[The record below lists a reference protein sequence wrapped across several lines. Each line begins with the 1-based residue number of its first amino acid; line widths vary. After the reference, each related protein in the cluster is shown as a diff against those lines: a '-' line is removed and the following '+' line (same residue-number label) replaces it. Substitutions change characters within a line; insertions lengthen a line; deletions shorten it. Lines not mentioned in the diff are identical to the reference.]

1 MKPYGGDKILPSS
14 RCSFCGKARSLVKK
28 MIAAGSND
36 TYICNEC
43 VLECSNM
50 IATGA
55 EESSLFAADQQLTPP
70 DFKQAMDAFVIG
82 QDHAKKV
89 LSVAVYNHYRRI
101 DKPHDKD
108 GVTFSKSN
116 ILLLGPTGSGK
127 TLLAQTLARALK
139 VPFVIADATSLTEAG
154 YVGEDV
160 ESIIQRLMLQANQNV
175 ADAERGI
182 VYIDE
187 VDKIAR
193 KSENMSIT
201 RDVSGEGVQQALL
214 KLIEGTVA
222 NVHPQGGRKH
232 PNQETVAVDTTSILF
247 ICGGA
252 FEGLTDIVAERL
264 SSSGV
269 GFAAAAPGNV
279 AQRMDEEQL
288 RSRVE
293 PQDLIRYGLIPE
305 LIGRMPVVA
314 HLQPLRI
321 EDLMRVFRE
330 PRDALLKQYHALF
343 RGEGVTLDF
352 KENAVRRLAELALER
367 RTGAR
372 GLRSIAENCLLDMFF
387 TAPTSGGGSLTIDAK
402 HIDREEDPEIRS
414 HRRRAQRKRAA

>member
-1 MKPYGGDKILPSS
+1 MRTYGGDKILPSS

-36 TYICNEC
+36 TYICDEC
-43 VLECSNM
+43 VLECSSM
-50 IATGA
+50 LATGR
-55 EESSLFAADQQLTPP
+55 ETSNIFADERQLMPA
-70 DFKQAMDAFVIG
+70 DFKREMDEFVIG
-82 QDHAKKV
+82 QEHAKKV

-279 AQRMDEEQL
+279 AQQLDEQEL
-288 RSRVE
+288 RSSVE

-314 HLQPLRI
+314 HLEPLRI
-321 EDLMRVFRE
+321 EDLMRVFSE

-343 RGEGVTLDF
+343 DDDGVTLNF
-352 KENAVRRLAELALER
+352 KETAVRRLAELALER

-372 GLRSIAENCLLDMFF
+372 GLRSIAENCLLDAFYE
-387 TAPTSGGGSLTIDAK
+387 APARSGGSLTIDAR
-402 HIDREEDPEIRS
+402 HIDGEKPEIQP